1 MDKPININ
9 DMHVTESFIRF
20 QILSQGKE
28 AARFFDGLEGDFAQ
42 YFLEILPNP
51 FSAAPNAA
59 GLEPLAVV

>member
-28 AARFFDGLEGDFAQ
+28 AARFF
-42 YFLEILPNP
+42 
-51 FSAAPNAA
+51 
-59 GLEPLAVV
+59 